1 MSLSCGCDSW
11 GDDADEWYTVLDP
24 APLATKRSRS
34 CMACKV
40 RIPVGQWAYEVMRTR
55 GPGHEIEE
63 RIYGDQVPMG
73 SKWLCEDCGDI
84 QDSLME
90 LGICTDLGQ
99 PMREQMAEFHELYG
113 KPGFVLKTKATTR
126 EIEGE

>member
-1 MSLSCGCDSW
+1 MTISCGCDW
-11 GDDADEWYTVLDP
+11 GDDADEWYEVLDP

-34 CMACKV
+34 CTACKV

-63 RIYGDQVPMG
+63 RIYGDEVPMG

-84 QDSLME
+84 YESLSE
-90 LGICTDLGQ
+90 LGVCVALDE
-99 PMREQMAEFHELYG
+99 PMRAQLAEFHQLYG

-126 EIEGE
+126 EIKEE